1 MHTPQL
7 YVHRETE
14 SFALG
19 LPDLGRTGWIPLQ
32 ILFFVCKKLGFWRNE
47 RKAMRLLEH
56 QSKKLLSSFGL
67 VFTESTPVKAVG
79 EVRAT
84 VERVGLPAVLKAQTP
99 FGGRGNAGAVRFA
112 ETMDQAVIAADALL
126 RMNLRGTT
134 VDVIS
139 IEPRLNYDSELYVG
153 MTWNTAAK
161 LPVAL
166 LSLAGGVDV
175 EAARIDQVARQP
187 FDPWTGLAPYKAR
200 GLAAEVGLTG
210 NILVGVGEVLT
221 KLSQAFLTCDGIT
234 MEINPLVVTQ
244 VGALVGLD
252 ARAEI
257 EDDAVYRQR
266 ERLEQL
272 GELTI
277 TAAGRPPTPLELEA
291 QRIDATD
298 HRGVAGRV
306 VEFDGDLALLIGGG
320 GASLTV
326 FDAIKGHGGSP
337 ANYCEVG
344 GNPTEEKVAAITSL
358 LLSKPGVRGM
368 AVIMNVVNNT
378 RADVIARGVLMG
390 VEGAGRK
397 PAETISLFRVP
408 GNWEAEARE
417 IMEAAGVEVH
427 GREMSLD
434 AAARLAV
441 ERNRAH
447 AA

>member
-1 MHTPQL
+1 MWYNHVSIEKPSFSGADCLTLGKLVGFSP
-7 YVHRETE
+7 E
-14 SFALG
+14 SYF
-19 LPDLGRTGWIPLQ
+19 
-32 ILFFVCKKLGFWRNE
+32 LFVKNSVSGVSE

-56 QSKKLLSSFGL
+56 QSKTLLSNFGL
-67 VFTESTPVKAVG
+67 VFTESTPIESMD

-84 VERVGLPAVLKAQTP
+84 VEHVGLPVVLKAQTP
-99 FGGRGNAGAVRFA
+99 FGGRGHAGAVKFA
-112 ETMDQAVIAADALL
+112 ETVNQAVTAAKALL
-126 RMNLRGTT
+126 GMDVRGTT
-134 VDVIS
+134 VEVIS
-139 IEPRLNYDSELYVG
+139 IEPKLNYEREFYVG
-153 MTWNTAAK
+153 ITWDTVGK

-175 EAARIDQVARQP
+175 ESSQSDQVARQS
-187 FDPWTGLAPYKAR
+187 FDPWAGFAPYQAR

-210 NILVGVGEVLT
+210 KILVGVGEVVT
-221 KLSQAFLTCDGIT
+221 KLSQAFLACDAIT
-234 MEINPLVVTQ
+234 IEINPLVVTKDET
-244 VGALVGLD
+244 LIGLD
-252 ARAEI
+252 ARVEI
-257 EDDAVYRQR
+257 EDEAVYRQE
-266 ERLEQL
+266 ERLEPL
-272 GELTI
+272 GELTM
-277 TAAGRPPTPLELEA
+277 TAAGRLPTPLELEA

-326 FDAIKGHGGSP
+326 FDAIKAHGGNP

-358 LLSKPGVRGM
+358 LLSKPGVNGM

-390 VEGAGRK
+390 VEGTGRK
-397 PAETISLFRVP
+397 PSETISLFRVP

-427 GREMSLD
+427 GREVSLD

-441 ERNRAH
+441 ERNH
-447 AA
+447 THVT

>member
-1 MHTPQL
+1 
-7 YVHRETE
+7 
-14 SFALG
+14 
-19 LPDLGRTGWIPLQ
+19 
-32 ILFFVCKKLGFWRNE
+32 
-47 RKAMRLLEH
+47 MRLLEH
-56 QSKKLLSSFGL
+56 QSKKLLSNFGL
-67 VFTESTPVKAVG
+67 VFTDSTPVESID

-84 VERVGLPAVLKAQTP
+84 VERVGLPVVLKAQTP
-99 FGGRGNAGAVRFA
+99 FGGRGNIGAVRFA
-112 ETMDQAVIAADALL
+112 ETVDQAVTAAEVLL
-126 RMNLRGTT
+126 GMDVRGTT
-134 VDVIS
+134 VELIS
-139 IEPRLNYDSELYVG
+139 IEPKLNYEREFYVG
-153 MTWNTAAK
+153 ITWDTAAK

-175 EAARIDQVARQP
+175 ESAKSDQVARQS

-200 GLAAEVGLTG
+200 EMAATVGLTG

-221 KLSQAFLTCDGIT
+221 KLSGAFLACDGVT
-234 MEINPLVVTQ
+234 MEINPLVTTKDKI
-244 VGALVGLD
+244 LIGLD
-252 ARAEI
+252 ARVEV
-257 EDDAVYRQR
+257 EDEAVYRQK
-266 ERLEQL
+266 ERLEPL
-272 GELTI
+272 GELTM

-291 QRIDATD
+291 QRIDVRD

-326 FDAIKGHGGSP
+326 FDAIKAHGGNP

-358 LLSKPGVRGM
+358 LLSKPGVKGM

-378 RADVIARGVLMG
+378 RADVIAHGVLMG
-390 VEGAGRK
+390 VKAVGKK

-427 GREMSLD
+427 GREVSLD

>member
-1 MHTPQL
+1 
-7 YVHRETE
+7 
-14 SFALG
+14 
-19 LPDLGRTGWIPLQ
+19 
-32 ILFFVCKKLGFWRNE
+32 
-47 RKAMRLLEH
+47 MRLLEH
-56 QSKKLLSSFGL
+56 QSKRLFSSFGL
-67 VFTESTPVKAVG
+67 VFTESTPVNLMG
-79 EVRAT
+79 EVRAV

-99 FGGRGNAGAVRFA
+99 FGGRGNIGAVKFA
-112 ETMDQAVIAADALL
+112 ETVDQAVIAAEALL
-126 RMNLRGTT
+126 GMDVRGTA
-134 VDVIS
+134 VEVIS
-139 IEPRLNYDSELYVG
+139 IEPKLTYDCELYVG
-153 MTWNTAAK
+153 ITWDTVAK

-175 EAARIDQVARQP
+175 EAAQSDQVARRP

-200 GLAAEVGLTG
+200 EMAAAVGLTG
-210 NILVGVGEVLT
+210 KNLVGVGEVLA
-221 KLSQAFLTCDGIT
+221 KLSQAFLACDAVM
-234 MEINPLVVTQ
+234 MEINPLVVTKDE
-244 VGALVGLD
+244 ALIGLD
-252 ARAEI
+252 ARVEI
-257 EDDAVYRQR
+257 EDEAVYRQR
-266 ERLEQL
+266 ERLAPL
-272 GELTI
+272 GELTM

-291 QRIDATD
+291 QRIDVTD

-326 FDAIKGHGGSP
+326 FDAIKAHGGSP

-358 LLSKPGVRGM
+358 LLSKPGVKGM

-390 VEGAGRK
+390 VEAAGKK

-408 GNWEAEARE
+408 GNWEREARE

-434 AAARLAV
+434 GAARLAV
-441 ERNRAH
+441 ERNSTHVA
-447 AA
+447 

>member
-1 MHTPQL
+1 
-7 YVHRETE
+7 
-14 SFALG
+14 
-19 LPDLGRTGWIPLQ
+19 
-32 ILFFVCKKLGFWRNE
+32 
-47 RKAMRLLEH
+47 MRLLEH
-56 QSKKLLSSFGL
+56 QSKTLLSNFGL
-67 VFTESTPVKAVG
+67 VFTESTPVNSMD
-79 EVRAT
+79 EVRAV
-84 VERVGLPAVLKAQTP
+84 VECVGLPVVLKAQPP
-99 FGGRGNAGAVRFA
+99 FGGRGNVGAVKFA
-112 ETMDQAVIAADALL
+112 ETVNQAVAAAEALFG
-126 RMNLRGTT
+126 MELRGTT

-139 IEPRLNYDSELYVG
+139 IEPKLNYEHEFYVG
-153 MTWNTAAK
+153 ITWDTVAK

-175 EAARIDQVARQP
+175 ESTQGNQVARQP

-210 NILVGVGEVLT
+210 KTLVGVGEVFT
-221 KLSQAFLTCDGIT
+221 RLSQAFLACDGVT
-234 MEINPLVVTQ
+234 MEINPLVV
-244 VGALVGLD
+244 AKDEKLIGLD
-252 ARAEI
+252 ARVEI
-257 EDDAVYRQR
+257 EDEAVYRQR
-266 ERLEQL
+266 ERLEPL
-272 GELTI
+272 GELTM

-291 QRIDATD
+291 QRIDAID

-326 FDAIKGHGGSP
+326 FDAIKAHGGSP

-390 VEGAGRK
+390 IEGVGRK
-397 PAETISLFRVP
+397 PANTISLFRVP

-417 IMEAAGVEVH
+417 IMEAAGVEVC
-427 GREMSLD
+427 GREVSLD
-434 AAARLAV
+434 TAARLAV

>member
-1 MHTPQL
+1 
-7 YVHRETE
+7 
-14 SFALG
+14 
-19 LPDLGRTGWIPLQ
+19 
-32 ILFFVCKKLGFWRNE
+32 
-47 RKAMRLLEH
+47 MRLLEH
-56 QSKKLLSSFGL
+56 QSKKLLSNFGL
-67 VFTESTPVKAVG
+67 VFTESTPIDSMSG
-79 EVRAT
+79 VRAT
-84 VERVGLPAVLKAQTP
+84 VERVGLPVVLKAQTP
-99 FGGRGNAGAVRFA
+99 FGGRGNIGAVKFA
-112 ETMDQAVIAADALL
+112 ESVDQAVIAAAALFG
-126 RMNLRGTT
+126 MDLRGTT
-134 VDVIS
+134 VEVIS
-139 IEPRLNYDSELYVG
+139 VEPKLNYEREFYVG
-153 MTWNTAAK
+153 ITWDTVTK

-175 EAARIDQVARQP
+175 ESSQSDQVARQA

-200 GLAAEVGLTG
+200 EMAAEVGLTG
-210 NILVGVGEVLT
+210 KTLVGVGEVLA
-221 KLSQAFLTCDGIT
+221 KLSGAFLACDGIT
-234 MEINPLVVTQ
+234 MEINPLVVTKDE
-244 VGALVGLD
+244 ALIGLD
-252 ARAEI
+252 ARVEI
-257 EDDAVYRQR
+257 EDEAVYRQR
-266 ERLEQL
+266 ERLGQL
-272 GELTI
+272 GELTM

-291 QRIDATD
+291 QRIDARD

-326 FDAIKGHGGSP
+326 FDAIKARGGNP

-358 LLSKPGVRGM
+358 LLSKPGVKGM

-390 VEGAGRK
+390 VKAMGKK

-417 IMEAAGVEVH
+417 IMETAGVEVY
-427 GREMSLD
+427 GREVSLD

-441 ERNRAH
+441 ERNRTH

>member
-1 MHTPQL
+1 
-7 YVHRETE
+7 
-14 SFALG
+14 
-19 LPDLGRTGWIPLQ
+19 
-32 ILFFVCKKLGFWRNE
+32 
-47 RKAMRLLEH
+47 MRLLEY

-67 VFTESTPVKAVG
+67 VFTESTPVNSMG
-79 EVRAT
+79 EVRQT

-99 FGGRGNAGAVRFA
+99 FGGRGNAGAVKFA
-112 ETMDQAVIAADALL
+112 ETVDQADIAAEALL
-126 RMNLRGTT
+126 GMDVRGTT
-134 VDVIS
+134 VEVIS
-139 IEPRLNYDSELYVG
+139 IEPKLNYDREFYVG
-153 MTWNTAAK
+153 ITWDTVAK

-166 LSLAGGVDV
+166 LSRAGGVDV
-175 EAARIDQVARQP
+175 ESSQSDQVARQP
-187 FDPWTGLAPYKAR
+187 FDPWTGLIPYRAR
-200 GLAAEVGLTG
+200 GLAAAVGLTG
-210 NILVGVGEVLT
+210 KTLVGIGEVLT
-221 KLSQAFLTCDGIT
+221 KLSQAFLACDGIT
-234 MEINPLVVTQ
+234 MEINPLVVAQ
-244 VGALVGLD
+244 DGSLIGLD
-252 ARAEI
+252 ARVEI
-257 EDDAVYRQR
+257 EDEAVYRQR
-266 ERLEQL
+266 ERLEPL
-272 GELTI
+272 GELTM

-326 FDAIKGHGGSP
+326 FDAIKAHGGVP

-378 RADVIARGVLMG
+378 CADVIARGVLMG
-390 VEGAGRK
+390 VEAAGK
-397 PAETISLFRVP
+397 NPAETISLFRVP

-434 AAARLAV
+434 GAARLAV

-447 AA
+447 VA

>member
-1 MHTPQL
+1 
-7 YVHRETE
+7 
-14 SFALG
+14 
-19 LPDLGRTGWIPLQ
+19 
-32 ILFFVCKKLGFWRNE
+32 
-47 RKAMRLLEH
+47 MRLLEH

-67 VFTESTPVKAVG
+67 VFTESTPVG
-79 EVRAT
+79 SMGQVRAV

-112 ETMDQAVIAADALL
+112 ETVDQAVTAAEALFG
-126 RMNLRGTT
+126 MDVRGTT

-139 IEPRLNYDSELYVG
+139 IEPRLNYDREFYVG
-153 MTWNTAAK
+153 ITWNTVAK

-175 EAARIDQVARQP
+175 ESSQSDQIARRA
-187 FDPWTGLAPYKAR
+187 FDPWTGLAPYQAR
-200 GLAAEVGLTG
+200 EMAAEVGLMGKT
-210 NILVGVGEVLT
+210 LVGIGAVLP
-221 KLSQAFLTCDGIT
+221 KLSQAFVACDAVM
-234 MEINPLVVTQ
+234 MEINPLVVTK
-244 VGALVGLD
+244 AETLTGLD
-252 ARAEI
+252 ARVEI
-257 EDDAVYRQR
+257 EDEAVYRQR
-266 ERLEQL
+266 ERLKPL
-272 GELTI
+272 GELTM
-277 TAAGRPPTPLELEA
+277 TAAGRPPTALELEA

-326 FDAIKGHGGSP
+326 FDAIKAHGGLP

-344 GNPTEEKVAAITSL
+344 GNPTAEKVAAITSL
-358 LLSKPGVRGM
+358 LLSKPGVNGM

-378 RADVIARGVLMG
+378 RADVIAHGVLMG

-417 IMEAAGVEVH
+417 IMEAAGVEVY
-427 GREMSLD
+427 GREVSLD
-434 AAARLAV
+434 TAARLAV
-441 ERNRAH
+441 EKSRSRIV
-447 AA
+447 

>member
-1 MHTPQL
+1 
-7 YVHRETE
+7 
-14 SFALG
+14 
-19 LPDLGRTGWIPLQ
+19 
-32 ILFFVCKKLGFWRNE
+32 
-47 RKAMRLLEH
+47 MRLLEH

-67 VFTESTPVKAVG
+67 VFTESMPVNSMA
-79 EVRAT
+79 EVRAV
-84 VERVGLPAVLKAQTP
+84 VECVKLPVVLKAQTP
-99 FGGRGNAGAVRFA
+99 FGGRGNIGAVKFA
-112 ETMDQAVIAADALL
+112 ETVDQAVIAAEALL
-126 RMNLRGTT
+126 GMDVRGTT
-134 VDVIS
+134 VEVIS
-139 IEPRLNYDSELYVG
+139 IEPKLNYDREFYVG
-153 MTWNTAAK
+153 VTWDTVAK

-175 EAARIDQVARQP
+175 ESAQGDQAARQL

-200 GLAAEVGLTG
+200 GMAAEVGLTDKT
-210 NILVGVGEVLT
+210 LVGIGEVLT
-221 KLSQAFLTCDGIT
+221 KLSQAFLACDGLT
-234 MEINPLVVTQ
+234 MEINPLVVTKD
-244 VGALVGLD
+244 GALIGLD
-252 ARAEI
+252 ARVEI
-257 EDDAVYRQR
+257 EDESVYRQR
-266 ERLEQL
+266 ERLAPL
-272 GELTI
+272 GELTM

-326 FDAIKGHGGSP
+326 FDAIKAHGGSP

-358 LLSKPGVRGM
+358 LLSKPGVKGM

-390 VEGAGRK
+390 VEAAGRK

-417 IMEAAGVEVH
+417 IMEGAGVEVY

-441 ERNRAH
+441 ERNRTRVA
-447 AA
+447 